1 VAGRAGGLYFRVGKW
16 WSSEDEDGST
26 WGLAGESRFWVGVA
40 EVVGL
45 LSGLLGRGMVS
56 QSSYFMSLEV

>member
-1 VAGRAGGLYFRVGKW
+1 VGKW